1 MIKPITHTQLV
12 FFFFNIYHNFFP
24 NIFQFQFKDV
34 MFIEKK
40 AEILTVCNIG
50 QVKRKNVYNK
60 AYYIFINIFLRP
72 KVSYAI
78 ATGRNLISSKII
90 ARTNFHY
97 IAIFSWKEE

>member
-1 MIKPITHTQLV
+1 MIKPKTHTQLV

-50 QVKRKNVYNK
+50 QVKKK
-60 AYYIFINIFLRP
+60 CL
-72 KVSYAI
+72 
-78 ATGRNLISSKII
+78 
-90 ARTNFHY
+90 
-97 IAIFSWKEE
+97 